1 MRKILSYGTADQM
14 LSAFEQRIAVLEDSQ
29 DASVQSA
36 TSVKGAT
43 RRSNFSR
50 GTADQML
57 EAFES
62 KIVELE
68 GSDIE
73 SSTDVTAGV
82 IKNKNHVE
90 VESNRDNADSFV
102 PVLVHAVNG

>member
-14 LSAFEQRIAVLEDSQ
+14 RSAFEQKIAVLEDSQ

-68 GSDIE
+68 GSD
-73 SSTDVTAGV
+73 
-82 IKNKNHVE
+82 
-90 VESNRDNADSFV
+90 VESATDLTA
-102 PVLVHAVNG
+102 